1 MFDKT
6 FFEEVLGQHVAKTC
20 PMQAD
25 EIPVVLVHL
34 ADGAVLDV
42 CHVAESLET
51 WIALLHF
58 SQVPECE
65 RMDLSF
71 VRYET
76 IVRITV
82 SPRSRTER
90 KVGFSVGP
98 SAPSP
103 SRAANGPAQR

>member
-6 FFEEVLGQHVAKTC
+6 FFEEFLGQRVAKAC

-42 CHVAESLET
+42 CHVEESTEA

-58 SQVPECE
+58 TQVPECE

-98 SAPSP
+98 AAPALA
-103 SRAANGPAQR
+103 RAAHGPAQR